1 MNFNGEDQVYIDI
14 EIQQH
19 LNCADLIVRA
29 VDWFNEHLKERR
41 NPLLLDDRN
50 IDLYSLYM
58 AKKTGKPNDDFPN
71 IEKTQIVSKIN
82 YNRFAL
88 VVEKAAIVMN
98 PALIQQSLIT

>member
-1 MNFNGEDQVYIDI
+1 MMTSLVR
-14 EIQQH
+14 
-19 LNCADLIVRA
+19 LIII
-29 VDWFNEHLKERR
+29 KC
-41 NPLLLDDRN
+41 LD
-50 IDLYSLYM
+50 
-58 AKKTGKPNDDFPN
+58 